1 VTDAP
6 TGVDRMTAPTADKP
20 AVRPGHGALAAGPG
34 SPSGPPADGP
44 PLDVD
49 GVAAPIADEVG
60 PHVP

>member
-1 VTDAP
+1 
-6 TGVDRMTAPTADKP
+6 MTAPTADKP